1 MATKQGEVDRRY
13 AAWLAD
19 PNDANTTA
27 LYGAL
32 EGLARVITARRCGQV
47 DEVLV
52 CELAAKVLEAVP
64 TKFVLDGRAR
74 FSTWAHRA
82 IWNFCGMYL
91 RVQKQQHTEDTVAF
105 EDLSPDETRTAIG
118 TLDSMENKILL
129 KQLAVLLTPLDRAVF
144 WGKLE
149 GYEDKEIAEQLD
161 LTAKAVERRW
171 AKIPDKLGGFVRFS
185 AFNLF
190 QG

>member
-1 MATKQGEVDRRY
+1 MANKQGEVDRRY
-13 AAWLAD
+13 AAWRV
-19 PNDANTTA
+19 DANDKNTA
-27 LYGAL
+27 DLYRAL
-32 EGLARVITARRCGQV
+32 EILAGVIVARRCKQV

-52 CELAAKVLEAVP
+52 CELAANTLKDVVSF
-64 TKFVLDGRAR
+64 KGRSR

-82 IWNFCGMYL
+82 IWRDCNDAF
-91 RVQKQQHTEDTVAF
+91 RKRDRNHENDFVAF
-105 EDLSPDETRTAIG
+105 EDLSPKETQTAIG

-129 KQLAVLLTPLDRAVF
+129 NQLTTCLSALDGAVL

-149 GYEDKEIAEQLD
+149 GYEDKEIAEQLG

-171 AKIPDKLGGFVRFS
+171 AKIPDKLGGFVAFS
-185 AFNLF
+185 APNLF